1 MFDGREVD
9 FDQTGGCKQM
19 SRYLRLMHMIACI
32 GAAFAVAAAAC
43 ASGVAPGSA
52 QGINADVARAAIVQA
67 ERAVR
72 HAEAQRMLW
81 TTAEEALRGARRAFE
96 DGDLAAA
103 VAQARIAREHAD
115 LAIAQKRYPLFRIW
129 I

>member
-9 FDQTGGCKQM
+9 FDETAGCKQM
-19 SRYLRLMHMIACI
+19 KRYLRLMHMIACI
-32 GAAFAVAAAAC
+32 VAAFAIAAAAC
-43 ASGVAPGSA
+43 ASGVAAGSA
-52 QGINADVARAAIVQA
+52 QELNADVARAAIAQA

-72 HAEAQRMLW
+72 RAEAQRVLW

-115 LAIAQKRYPLFRIW
+115 LAIAQKRYPPFRI
-129 I
+129 